1 MGSED
6 PALLVRLREEYEGAE
21 SQRTNV
27 RRWMT
32 ENYDDLFA
40 KFQEMFPN
48 NRIDWIWLTAWLQG
62 NGFRNRD
69 GSDLKKHTVK
79 ETWRRVVEFKAGRA
93 RPSRRF
99 G

>member
-1 MGSED
+1 MAED
-6 PALLVRLREEYEGAE
+6 PALLLRLQEEYEGAE
-21 SQRTNV
+21 SRRKSV
-27 RRWMT
+27 GRWMT
-32 ENYDDLFA
+32 ENYDDLSS
-40 KFQEMFPN
+40 KFQEMFPS
-48 NRIDWIWLTAWLQG
+48 NRIDWIWLTGWLQE

-79 ETWRRVVEFKAGRA
+79 ETWRRVVDARAGRA